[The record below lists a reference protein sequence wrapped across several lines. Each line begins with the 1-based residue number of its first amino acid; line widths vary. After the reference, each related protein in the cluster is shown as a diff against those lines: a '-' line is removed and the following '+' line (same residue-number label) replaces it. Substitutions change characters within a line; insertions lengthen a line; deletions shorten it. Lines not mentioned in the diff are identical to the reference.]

1 MRKTRVFFDTS
12 AKKLCKSVKRSV
24 KRGKNVTA
32 FGRAGLIIT
41 MFIDLVMIVHRLVVT
56 ASAGSGGVLR

>member
-1 MRKTRVFFDTS
+1 VRGFLKKW
-12 AKKLCKSVKRSV
+12 AKKLCTRVKKSV
-24 KRGKNVTA
+24 KRGKNVTV

-56 ASAGSGGVLR
+56 GKGRE